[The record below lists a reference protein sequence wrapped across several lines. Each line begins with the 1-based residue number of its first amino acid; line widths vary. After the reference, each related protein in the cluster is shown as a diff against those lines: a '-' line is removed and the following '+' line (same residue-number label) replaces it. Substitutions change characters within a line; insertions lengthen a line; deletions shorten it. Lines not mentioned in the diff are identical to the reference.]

1 MTFLRIDLYMLK
13 RVSLPLL
20 AAVGVAM
27 AALLL
32 ERLIRLLDLFANR
45 GGPIEIIMKM
55 LANLVPHYLG
65 IAIPAALFV
74 GVLFASMR
82 LSSDSELDAMRA
94 SGLSLRRLMMPV
106 MALTVILVI
115 VSGYIIGFLQPH
127 TRWAYRALVHI
138 VVETAWD
145 SAIERGAF
153 FSGFGGKTIL
163 IGDISDGGKHLSQVF
178 VKEVD
183 ENGRDIVITAEA
195 GQLTRDADL
204 SLQLTL
210 RNGLRVESEPGTNQA
225 RAVDFDTLELPIR
238 ANIAEPFRGREKES
252 ELDLAELIAAY
263 SSGKLTVIPGGPELS
278 QGDIQAEINSRLVR
292 TLSMLFLPLL
302 AMPIGISSR
311 RASKG
316 VRVGVGVMFL
326 VAYFQVLQFG
336 RDVVGSDIMG
346 PFVVLWL
353 PFIVFAAATS
363 WLFYLANSRPGA
375 DPLAHIFD
383 AVTDAN
389 QWVLAKWRRLV
400 PRRMLE
406 PAE

>member
-1 MTFLRIDLYMLK
+1 MTFLRIDLYILK

-20 AAVGVAM
+20 GAVGVAM

-45 GGPIEIIMKM
+45 GGPINIIFKM

-65 IAIPAALFV
+65 IALPAALFV

-82 LSSDSELDAMRA
+82 LSQDSELDAMRA
-94 SGLSLRRLMMPV
+94 SGISLRRLMMPI
-106 MALTVILVI
+106 MSLTIILVI
-115 VSGYIIGFLQPH
+115 VSGYVIGYLQPH
-127 TRWAYRALVHI
+127 TRWAYRALVHL

-163 IGDISDGGKHLSQVF
+163 IGDISDGGKQLSQVF

-183 ENGRDIVITAEA
+183 EQGRDLVITAET
-195 GQLTRDADL
+195 GQLTRNGL
-204 SLQLTL
+204 TLVLTL
-210 RNGLRVESEPGTNQA
+210 RNGMRLETSPGTDQA
-225 RAVDFDTLELPIR
+225 QAVAFEELDLPMESV
-238 ANIAEPFRGREKES
+238 AAEPFRSRGEKES
-252 ELDLAELIAAY
+252 ELDFTELLAAHF
-263 SSGKLTVIPGGPELS
+263 SGAPGLHPE
-278 QGDIQAEINSRLVR
+278 DIMAEVNSRLIR

-316 VRVGVGVMFL
+316 VRITVGILFL
-326 VAYFQVLQFG
+326 VGYFQLLQFG
-336 RDVVGSDIMG
+336 RDAVGSDLAG
-346 PFVVLWL
+346 PFLVLWV
-353 PFIVFAAATS
+353 PFMLFAGSTT

-375 DPLAHIFD
+375 DPLAHVLEALND
-383 AVTDAN
+383 AIAWTIAR
-389 QWVLAKWRRLV
+389 ARRLT
-400 PRRMLE
+400 PQRRSE
-406 PAE
+406 IAE

>member
-1 MTFLRIDLYMLK
+1 
-13 RVSLPLL
+13 
-20 AAVGVAM
+20 
-27 AALLL
+27 
-32 ERLIRLLDLFANR
+32 
-45 GGPIEIIMKM
+45 
-55 LANLVPHYLG
+55 
-65 IAIPAALFV
+65 
-74 GVLFASMR
+74 
-82 LSSDSELDAMRA
+82 
-94 SGLSLRRLMMPV
+94 
-106 MALTVILVI
+106 
-115 VSGYIIGFLQPH
+115 
-127 TRWAYRALVHI
+127 
-138 VVETAWD
+138 
-145 SAIERGAF
+145 
-153 FSGFGGKTIL
+153 
-163 IGDISDGGKHLSQVF
+163 
-178 VKEVD
+178 
-183 ENGRDIVITAEA
+183 
-195 GQLTRDADL
+195 
-204 SLQLTL
+204 
-210 RNGLRVESEPGTNQA
+210 
-225 RAVDFDTLELPIR
+225 
-238 ANIAEPFRGREKES
+238 
-252 ELDLAELIAAY
+252 
-263 SSGKLTVIPGGPELS
+263 
-278 QGDIQAEINSRLVR
+278 
-292 TLSMLFLPLL
+292 MLFLPLL